1 MTIEDTQ
8 SALNTIKT
16 NLTNSS
22 YSLAADFQEQKA
34 LLDELLKNDQKVV
47 TESKKQDDK
56 ALQYVKHF
64 IEEKKKKEQVSI
76 DEYRTKIAK
85 DFDVKQKEFM
95 EKQQVQKNK
104 KLVSE
109 KAKTKA
115 KPKKDLNT
123 SQSQEPSSIKERP
136 KLPINRSSMA
146 RSAGLADQNMKP
158 GDFEGE
164 ERKTRIKK

>member
-64 IEEKKKKEQVSI
+64 IEEKKKKEQISI

-85 DFDVKQKEFM
+85 DFDLK
-95 EKQQVQKNK
+95 
-104 KLVSE
+104 
-109 KAKTKA
+109 
-115 KPKKDLNT
+115 
-123 SQSQEPSSIKERP
+123 
-136 KLPINRSSMA
+136 
-146 RSAGLADQNMKP
+146 
-158 GDFEGE
+158 
-164 ERKTRIKK
+164 